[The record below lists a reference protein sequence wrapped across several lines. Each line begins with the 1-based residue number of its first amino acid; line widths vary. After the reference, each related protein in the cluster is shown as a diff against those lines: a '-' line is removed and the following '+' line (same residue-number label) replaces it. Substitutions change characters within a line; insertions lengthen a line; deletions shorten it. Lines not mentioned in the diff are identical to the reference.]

1 MDDCQLQTV
10 PGYIS
15 CGQQLPEE
23 RMIKSKPALEK
34 GAQMMLI
41 GKDADTEGTG
51 EAVPQFQS
59 MKNFRSN
66 YTYAPAP

>member
-1 MDDCQLQTV
+1 MT
-10 PGYIS
+10 
-15 CGQQLPEE
+15 
-23 RMIKSKPALEK
+23 KSKPALEK

-41 GKDADTEGTG
+41 GNDADTKGTG

-66 YTYAPAP
+66 YTYVPAP